1 MSELNGAPSPYTR
14 CVEWL
19 FAHLD
24 DSETASPLQPTS
36 GRTGPPQQPVTLP
49 ENWPSAPPPL
59 NNADDLRNVLEWFRA
74 ERTRLDE
81 YTGQRLRDI
90 QDQHYQVLASHYQS
104 EAVMVRREQ
113 DVNRE
118 LQFLAAQTEELQ
130 ARARGLV
137 EWEEALAAQ
146 TERLAALQG
155 GSAVAGGQDELAAL
169 RQAVSDRR
177 LSEAAARA
185 RFEASQSLVKERQA
199 VWEKKQAEL
208 LARQAELERRCRELQ
223 KTEEALQRR
232 ITEMDEVEDRLLR
245 AFDKDEKRTEIEA
258 RQEELNRRYRE
269 LQRGEEALRR
279 RLAEIEEIEEELSRA
294 LQPSESRSPPPRPL
308 GSGSECPAHMGEEG

>member
-1 MSELNGAPSPYTR
+1 MGEFASPPSPYAR

-24 DSETASPLQPTS
+24 DTETAAPIQPTPAPA
-36 GRTGPPQQPVTLP
+36 GPPQRNSLP
-49 ENWPSAPPPL
+49 EDWPSAPPPL
-59 NNADDLRNVLEWFRA
+59 KNADDLRNVLEWFRA
-74 ERTRLDE
+74 ERMRLDE
-81 YTGQRLRDI
+81 YTRQRLRDI
-90 QDQHYQVLASHYQS
+90 QDQHYQVLAHHYQS
-104 EAVMVRREQ
+104 EAEMVRREQ

-118 LQFLAAQTEELQ
+118 LQFLATQTEELH

-146 TERLAALQG
+146 TERLATLQASG
-155 GSAVAGGQDELAAL
+155 AAPAEPEDRAALAAL

-185 RFEASQSLVKERQA
+185 RFEASQALVKERQA

-208 LARQAELERRCRELQ
+208 LARQGQLERRCRELQ

-232 ITEMDEVEDRLLR
+232 IAEMDEVEERLLR
-245 AFDKDEKRTEIEA
+245 ACDRDENQA
-258 RQEELNRRYRE
+258 RQEELERRSRG
-269 LQRGEEALRR
+269 LQRAEEILQR
-279 RLAEIEEIEEELSRA
+279 RLAEIEEIEEELARA
-294 LQPSESRSPPPRPL
+294 LQLRRNSPPETRPL
-308 GSGSECPAHMGEEG
+308 GTT